1 MPSRTSNRNKL
12 ALPTYPPP
20 EGRVCIPV
28 TIPNDPHWIALFT
41 GAIYRLSQQIWY
53 DRDSTHTAQL
63 VAAVWR
69 DIYLATMESAWDCA
83 GSGMFNIRLKPG
95 SHCVIQKTTDGV
107 TWVDAIDMAECW
119 QNGIK
124 RNPATGGLGW
134 EVQDMGFYEFPDGP
148 WTEPA
153 PQVVYPTPK
162 VQQGATDDQKRCNA
176 AYGAAIALQALYQ
189 QTWGVFI
196 GWANKAAWTIAQE
209 FADMADD
216 ILGANGPLDQFLSI
230 GQDLHEQESSFQ
242 EAGFP
247 SDLIHEV
254 QCILYN
260 NSTITDDV
268 VTFNRAGVIADFAVI
283 GGSPFGGLNFLLTL
297 YLGDEGLNAAGN
309 VAAGDGDCATCG
321 ELIWCHAWD
330 FEATDGGFTA
340 RPGAYAN
347 TTYLAGTG
355 WRSGYANNNQEQ
367 QLGVIKTWTQK
378 VNITQA
384 RVKYNIGG
392 SFQVGNANLGF
403 LRDGVQ
409 VFNIPLQLTGP
420 TKDVSFGYPPS
431 QPLAYNDVNG
441 VQLNFSGY
449 PANYNY
455 QEILKFLQ
463 LEGTGIQ
470 PFGFDNC

>member
-1 MPSRTSNRNKL
+1 MPSRTSNKNKL

-28 TIPNDPHWIALFT
+28 TIPDDPHWIALFT

-69 DIYLATMESAWDCA
+69 DIYLATMERAWDCA
-83 GSGMFNIRLKPG
+83 GGGMFDIRLKPS
-95 SHCVIQKTTDGV
+95 SHCIIQKSTDGV
-107 TWVDAIDMAECW
+107 VWVDAIDMSACW

-162 VQQGATDDQKRCNA
+162 VQKGATDDQKRCNA

-216 ILGANGPLDQFLSI
+216 ILGALGPLDQFLSI

-242 EAGFP
+242 DGGFP
-247 SDLIHEV
+247 SSLLTEV
-254 QCILYN
+254 QDILFC
-260 NSTITDDV
+260 NSTISGDV
-268 VTFNRAGVIADFAVI
+268 VTFNRAGVQAEFAAKGVT
-283 GGSPFGGLNFLLTL
+283 PYAGLNFLITL
-297 YLGDEGLNAAGN
+297 YLGDDGLNAAGN
-309 VAAGDGDCATCG
+309 VYAGEGDCADAPCLDCPAVATTDAQYNPRTYRANFSALG
-321 ELIWCHAWD
+321 ADVQTAAAWLP
-330 FEATDGGFTA
+330 TSTVFTL
-340 RPGAYAN
+340 PAN
-347 TTYLAGTG
+347 TSMECIFRVQLDVWHHAAIPTYQTSVTINGIKVTASATG
-355 WRSGYANNNQEQ
+355 
-367 QLGVIKTWTQK
+367 
-378 VNITQA
+378 
-384 RVKYNIGG
+384 
-392 SFQVGNANLGF
+392 GNAYVRHNHEFVSPQRATEITIEHPPVQPDGTWPSGSVPLVNLKI
-403 LRDGVQ
+403 D
-409 VFNIPLQLTGP
+409 
-420 TKDVSFGYPPS
+420 Y
-431 QPLAYNDVNG
+431 A
-441 VQLNFSGY
+441 
-449 PANYNY
+449 PA
-455 QEILKFLQ
+455 L
-463 LEGTGIQ
+463 
-470 PFGFDNC
+470 